1 MNFTMKLLRAH
12 KPHELTGSLRKIGTF
27 KPALGLFLIIY
38 YALGEPIS
46 LSVTCQYFCVLS
58 DVFSSD

>member
-1 MNFTMKLLRAH
+1 MNFTMNLLRAH

-46 LSVTCQYFCVLS
+46 LSVTC
-58 DVFSSD
+58 

>member
-1 MNFTMKLLRAH
+1 MNLLGAH
-12 KPHELTGSLRKIGTF
+12 KPHGLTGSLGKIGTF

-38 YALGEPIS
+38 YAVGQPIS
-46 LSVTCQYFCVLS
+46 LTVACQYFCVLS